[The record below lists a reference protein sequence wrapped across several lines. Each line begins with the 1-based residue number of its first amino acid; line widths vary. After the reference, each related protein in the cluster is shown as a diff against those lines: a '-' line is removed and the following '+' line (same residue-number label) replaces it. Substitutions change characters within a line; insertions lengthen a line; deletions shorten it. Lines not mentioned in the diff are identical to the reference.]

1 MFTFGPSPIA
11 VPPPSFKV
19 LLALE
24 TTDKSRIILC
34 APVCLPSSQTGVTWD
49 IAMGVTFGPSPLA
62 TYLTIIL
69 EKVVF
74 ERESHIMGLINM
86 L

>member
-49 IAMGVTFGPSPLA
+49 IAMVVTFGPSQAAIPHHHL
-62 TYLTIIL
+62 
-69 EKVVF
+69 
-74 ERESHIMGLINM
+74 RESSIYKRESQIRD
-86 L
+86 